1 MIHVSISLEYRGIP
15 FSIEIDGQTTTCLE
29 VATLGVL
36 LVRIRAFID
45 KMLDAK
51 Q

>member
-15 FSIEIDGQTTTCLE
+15 FSIEIDAQTPASCDLG
-29 VATLGVL
+29 TLGVL
-36 LVRIRAFID
+36 LEQVKAFIN
-45 KMLDAK
+45 KMLEAK